1 MRTRQLEP
9 DVISYNCVTSGAAPN
24 RGAARGNLLSS
35 KTSLGDVPGLP
46 NETPGEAWPLYY

>member
-9 DVISYNCVTSGAAPN
+9 DVISYNCVTNGAAPN